1 MKKILC
7 VLIAGILIASMFVGC
22 GAKTVADF
30 KDGTYRAEFATA
42 DDHGWTDYI
51 EITVESGK
59 ITKAVVDSVNTDG
72 ERKSENEY
80 YNQAMKDAGSET
92 WPSEFF
98 PKLESQIMDKQDGS
112 AIDGIAG
119 ATTSSNATK
128 TLYKALINNM
138 VKGNTET
145 VKVNK

>member
-1 MKKILC
+1 MKKLLSI
-7 VLIAGILIASMFVGC
+7 LIAGILITSIFVGC
-22 GAKTVADF
+22 GAKTAADF
-30 KDGTYRAEFATA
+30 KDGTYRAEFAAA

-59 ITKAVVDSVNTDG
+59 ITKAVVDSVNSEGD
-72 ERKSENEY
+72 RKSENEA

-98 PKLESQIMDKQDGS
+98 PELESQIMDKQDGT
-112 AIDGIAG
+112 AIDGVAG
-119 ATTSSNATK
+119 ATTSSDATK

-138 VKGNTET
+138 VQGNTET
-145 VKVNK
+145 VKVSK